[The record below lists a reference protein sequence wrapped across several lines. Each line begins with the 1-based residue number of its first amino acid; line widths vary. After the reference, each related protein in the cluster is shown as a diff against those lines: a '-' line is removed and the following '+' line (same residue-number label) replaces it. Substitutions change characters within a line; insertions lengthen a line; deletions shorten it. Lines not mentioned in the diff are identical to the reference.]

1 MQLAS
6 SALVLWLL
14 GTCGRID
21 VDALDHKKL
30 RAYWIVAAVFLL
42 NIYTNIMALKHTTV
56 ETVIVFRSLTTVIVA
71 FCDWHGPPLT
81 AAVFATLVGI
91 VVCCAGYGILRTYES
106 ARERGSEGGRQG
118 KIDSVKRQ
126 KRVREREIIFER
138 RAGER
143 EEERENAGMYALLHA
158 ICFYKNLCVCVCV
171 CMCV

>member
-56 ETVIVFRSLTTVIVA
+56 ETVIIFRSLTTVIVA

-91 VVCCAGYGILRTYES
+91 VVCCAGYGILRTYEC
-106 ARERGSEGGRQG
+106 ARERGWQTRKDRQSQETEESEGERDHFREEGGRE
-118 KIDSVKRQ
+118 R
-126 KRVREREIIFER
+126 RRERMQACMHDCMQFV
-138 RAGER
+138 
-143 EEERENAGMYALLHA
+143 
-158 ICFYKNLCVCVCV
+158 FVKTFVCVCVCV
-171 CMCV
+171 CV

>member
-6 SALVLWLL
+6 SALILWLL

-21 VDALDHKKL
+21 VDALDYKKL

-118 KIDSVKRQ
+118 KTDSVKRQ

-138 RAGER
+138 RARER
-143 EEERENAGMYALLHA
+143 EEERECRH
-158 ICFYKNLCVCVCV
+158 V
-171 CMCV
+171 CMTACNLFL